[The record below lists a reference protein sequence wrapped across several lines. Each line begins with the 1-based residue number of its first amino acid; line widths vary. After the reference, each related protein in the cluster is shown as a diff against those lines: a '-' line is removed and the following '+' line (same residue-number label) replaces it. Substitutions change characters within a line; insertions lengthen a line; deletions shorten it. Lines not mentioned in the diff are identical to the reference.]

1 MLQAISPLHVSGRSF
16 FHSLRFE
23 ILIILV
29 GGVVLPAWLALA
41 WDPNAVLSA
50 FGFAKAPTVV
60 ASAGTARIS
69 LVCAILCALAMIM
82 VLRRFKLYPGVP
94 VARSI
99 LPVLGS
105 FYAIFL
111 AVILVFRLDYSSKIL
126 IACFLGTLVFRYA
139 IETLHIRAKGIF
151 YSIVPGGKVDRIM
164 GLPRTPTIFL
174 DAPILNNRSVGAII
188 ADLHADLEPQWERFL
203 AEAALSGRAVYHYRQ
218 VWEAETGKV
227 QISHLS
233 ENTFGSL
240 IPSLLYQKL
249 KRSVD
254 IVACVLLMPLV
265 FLLIA
270 GSAIAIRLD
279 SPGAVFFRQRRMG
292 FRGKGFYV
300 LKLRTM
306 TEANDGNDRE
316 RSITLSD
323 DLRITRVGRF
333 LRKSRLDELPQ
344 IFNILR
350 GEMSWIGPRPEAV
363 SLSRWYETEIPFYQ
377 YRHIVRPGITG
388 WAQVNQGHVASID
401 EVHDKLQYDF
411 YYVKNLSYWLDIVI
425 ALRTLRVILSGFG
438 AK

>member
-1 MLQAISPLHVSGRSF
+1 
-16 FHSLRFE
+16 
-23 ILIILV
+23 
-29 GGVVLPAWLALA
+29 
-41 WDPNAVLSA
+41 
-50 FGFAKAPTVV
+50 
-60 ASAGTARIS
+60 
-69 LVCAILCALAMIM
+69 
-82 VLRRFKLYPGVP
+82 
-94 VARSI
+94 
-99 LPVLGS
+99 
-105 FYAIFL
+105 
-111 AVILVFRLDYSSKIL
+111 
-126 IACFLGTLVFRYA
+126 
-139 IETLHIRAKGIF
+139 
-151 YSIVPGGKVDRIM
+151 
-164 GLPRTPTIFL
+164 
-174 DAPILNNRSVGAII
+174 
-188 ADLHADLEPQWERFL
+188 
-203 AEAALSGRAVYHYRQ
+203 
-218 VWEAETGKV
+218 
-227 QISHLS
+227 
-233 ENTFGSL
+233 
-240 IPSLLYQKL
+240 
-249 KRSVD
+249 
-254 IVACVLLMPLV
+254 MPLV